1 MNYQNQATFERCAH
15 DRINPYAMVS
25 RELINDTSISPNA
38 RITLIYM
45 LSFKD
50 GWKFF
55 HSQLQKGIGIG
66 ERALN
71 SAIQELIN
79 AGYAD
84 RTRERIK
91 GIYQPYKYT
100 IREFKKSLPNCIIQ
114 PGSSSLGDAVQC
126 ITNNTDTEKP
136 VVVVLEKEDKQS
148 KTFLNPKTKEK
159 QKICKS
165 DVYHWSLAS
174 KKDWQSWEIEEAW
187 DVYEKCDNKISD
199 VLLYIDGIISKKR
212 LLRDNKTEKSR
223 GKKCP
228 KSKQITAE
236 NSKKNIESEEKEE
249 CKNFNEILDKDTWEQ
264 VFRKSRLSY

>member
-1 MNYQNQATFERCAH
+1 MNFQNQATFERCAH
-15 DRINPYAMVS
+15 DRVNPYAMVS

-114 PGSSSLGDAVQC
+114 PGSSSLDGAVQC
-126 ITNNTDTEKP
+126 ITNNTYTETP
-136 VVVVLEKEDKQS
+136 VVVVLEKEGKES
-148 KTFLNPKTKEK
+148 KTFLNTKAEEK
-159 QKICKS
+159 QKFCKS

-174 KKDWQSWEIEEAW
+174 KKDWQTWEIEEAW
-187 DVYEKCDNKISD
+187 AIYESCGNKISD
-199 VLLYIDGIISKKR
+199 VFLYISGIISKKR
-212 LLRDNKTEKSR
+212 VLRENKTEAPR
-223 GKKCP
+223 GKKCR
-228 KSKQITAE
+228 TAQQQD
-236 NSKKNIESEEKEE
+236 KKKTHYESEEKEQ
-249 CKNFNEILDKDTWEQ
+249 CKNSNEILDKDMWEQ
-264 VFRKSRLSY
+264 VFRKSRLQY